1 MLVAFHVIHPIVLSM
16 NGYFFFF
23 LIIYLAYTV
32 TPCDGYDI
40 TSPVQ
45 DIYWLFFIGIE
56 LS

>member
-16 NGYFFFF
+16 NGYLFIFF
-23 LIIYLAYTV
+23 IIYLAYTV